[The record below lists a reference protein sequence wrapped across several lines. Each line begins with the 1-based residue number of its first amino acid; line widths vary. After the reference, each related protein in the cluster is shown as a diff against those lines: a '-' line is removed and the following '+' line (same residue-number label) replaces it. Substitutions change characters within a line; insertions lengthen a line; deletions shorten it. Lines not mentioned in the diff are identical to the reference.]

1 MKSHRRAAIVSC
13 LLALALPPVAEAQES
28 AEEPAMGLWAY
39 ESKFP
44 VGLAGELTVMRR
56 DGSWQGSIGGATA
69 EAQANGNEVRIEFPD
84 EGGLFRG
91 YLDPEGRLLR
101 GFWVRREITDDPRYP
116 EGAAQAYAMPLSLRP
131 DGVDRWHANVA
142 PLPDPFTLFL
152 NVFRDESGVL
162 KAAIRNPEHHRFGP
176 AMQLFATLEGDRLRL
191 GAAAEPGEDDLVAI
205 VKRESGRI
213 EMRWES
219 MRRTISLA
227 RATPAQAALFTAR
240 PRSEPRYVYRQAAGA
255 WRMAGAS
262 RACRRSRCRRGR
274 DRARGA
280 AHHRHRSVRPA
291 RVADPLDGDRLQGQ
305 AHPRRVFLRP
315 RARNSARHA
324 FGQQDVLVRHPGR
337 GDAGRRKDFP
347 ADKAL

>member
-131 DGVDRWHANVA
+131 DGVDRWRANVA

-152 NVFRDESGVL
+152 NIFRDEGGVL

-205 VKRESGRI
+205 AETGIRAHRDALGKHETHDQPR
-213 EMRWES
+213 
-219 MRRTISLA
+219 A
-227 RATPAQAALFTAR
+227 RHACAGGAVHRAAAHRAALCLSASRRSLGDGWSIARVPAISVSTR
-240 PRSEPRYVYRQAAGA
+240 PRSRARCS
-255 WRMAGAS
+255 AS
-262 RACRRSRCRRGR
+262 STSIRPP
-274 DRARGA
+274 RARG
-280 AHHRHRSVRPA
+280 
-291 RVADPLDGDRLQGQ
+291 
-305 AHPRRVFLRP
+305 
-315 RARNSARHA
+315 
-324 FGQQDVLVRHPGR
+324 
-337 GDAGRRKDFP
+337 
-347 ADKAL
+347 

>member
-13 LLALALPPVAEAQES
+13 LLALALPPLAEAQES

-240 PRSEPRYVYRQAAGA
+240 PRSEPRYVYRKPQDRA
-255 WRMAGAS
+255 MAG
-262 RACRRSRCRRGR
+262 
-274 DRARGA
+274 DRARPPISA
-280 AHHRHRSVRPA
+280 STRPRSRARCSASSTSIRP
-291 RVADPLDGDRLQGQ
+291 
-305 AHPRRVFLRP
+305 P
-315 RARNSARHA
+315 RAR
-324 FGQQDVLVRHPGR
+324 G
-337 GDAGRRKDFP
+337 
-347 ADKAL
+347 